1 MRKVATEVGYLS
13 VNMLRLWHSA
23 IDCASFGLLSEVPL
37 EVSVLTPFWLLI
49 SLRWWWRWRLL
60 PRCLGLACRSNRSCR
75 VIAYI
80 FWNVRRMIRSSMH
93 DLLRL
98 TLLCCSF
105 CYLLLLLDGDM
116 THPGGMALVF
126 TAEYAVNFSW
136 LIPKSSSEAPGASA
150 PWRWRPERALLLSRS
165 LRGVLW
171 PLLLTPSIIT
181 LSRVVN

>member
-1 MRKVATEVGYLS
+1 MRKCEKTAVEVGYLS
-13 VNMLRLWHSA
+13 VNVLRLWHNA

-37 EVSVLTPFWLLI
+37 KVSVLTPFWLLT

-60 PRCLGLACRSNRSCR
+60 PRCLGLTCRSNRSYR

-80 FWNVRRMIRSSMH
+80 FWDVRRMVRSSVH

-116 THPGGMALVF
+116 AHPSGMALVF
-126 TAEYAVNFSW
+126 TTE
-136 LIPKSSSEAPGASA
+136 
-150 PWRWRPERALLLSRS
+150 
-165 LRGVLW
+165 
-171 PLLLTPSIIT
+171 
-181 LSRVVN
+181 